1 LSQIRNTFRALW
13 KTPGAM
19 LTWHRDA
26 SKVHLYEVLPH
37 SRDMAKIQDY
47 GIIGDCR
54 SAALVSK
61 YGSID
66 WLAWPKFD
74 SPSIF
79 AAVLDPAKGG
89 YWSISPVDTFQ
100 INRNYIRETNVLQT
114 RFFAAGGE
122 ALLTDV
128 MPVTSEEAKRL
139 QLWPDHELVRTIRC
153 TEGELEARIEF
164 VPRAEYGLG
173 AVEIRA
179 SGKLGLRMEVGRG
192 AYWLRSSVPVKV
204 QGCSASAVIR
214 LKKGEE
220 AQFSLTYS
228 EESPTVLPMLG
239 REVEARIGQSVE
251 WWQQWARTCSYDGQY
266 RDSVVRSALALKLL
280 SYAPSGAIT
289 AAATTSLP
297 EIVGADLNWDY
308 RYCWLRDASL
318 TIRAM
323 LGLGYIDEAESFIT
337 WLLHATR
344 ITQPKLRVLYTIFG
358 EIAPAERLLN
368 HLSGYESSRPVR
380 VGNLAREQLQL
391 DIYGEVIDA
400 AAQFVRESKCFDR
413 TTQSVL
419 IGFGRHVAKNWD
431 QPDEGIWEPRTGRE
445 NHTHSRLMC
454 WTALDRLLEMSH
466 KGRVKGVPVD
476 LFTRER
482 DRIREQLEAR
492 AWNESKQSYVSTL
505 DGDSPDA
512 TLLRIPWYGLE
523 RADTA
528 RMRST
533 YSQVRRELGAGDC
546 LLYRYNREPHEG
558 AFGICGFWAA
568 EYLAIGGGSLQEAKE
583 CFEELLRYG
592 NDLGL
597 MSEETDP
604 NSGDALGN
612 FPQAFTHVGLISA
625 ALSIREREK
634 GEAHPA
640 EKRHAVEPV
649 GVGEEAR

>member
-1 LSQIRNTFRALW
+1 
-13 KTPGAM
+13 
-19 LTWHRDA
+19 
-26 SKVHLYEVLPH
+26 VLP
-37 SRDMAKIQDY
+37 RPPLIAKIQDY

-54 SAALVSK
+54 SVALVSK

-66 WLAWPKFD
+66 WLAWPRFD

-79 AAVLDPAKGG
+79 AALLDPAKGG
-89 YWSISPVDTFQ
+89 HWSIAPADTFQ
-100 INRNYIRETNVLQT
+100 ANRDYIRETNVLQT
-114 RFFAAGGE
+114 RFLTAGGE
-122 ALLTDV
+122 VLLTDV
-128 MPVTSEEAKRL
+128 MPVTSEQEKAR
-139 QLWPDHELVRTIRC
+139 QLWPDHELVRTIQC
-153 TEGELEARIEF
+153 TGGELEVGIEL
-164 VPRAEYGLG
+164 VPRANYGLRG
-173 AVEIRA
+173 VQIRDI
-179 SGKLGLRMEVGRG
+179 GKLGLRMEVGSG
-192 AYWLRSSVPVKV
+192 AYWLRSSVPMTVEKCRAWATV
-204 QGCSASAVIR
+204 R

-228 EESPTVLPMLG
+228 EESPTVLPLLG
-239 REVEARIGQSVE
+239 REVKARVAESVE
-251 WWQQWARTCSYDGQY
+251 WWQRWAKTCRYDGQY
-266 RDSVVRSALALKLL
+266 RDSVVRSALVLKLL

-297 EIVGADLNWDY
+297 EIAGGDLNWDY

-323 LGLGYIDEAESFIT
+323 LGLGYTDEAESFIT

-344 ITQPKLRVLYTIFG
+344 ITQPKLRVLYSIFG
-358 EIAPAERLLN
+358 EIAPRERVLRYLTGHEN
-368 HLSGYESSRPVR
+368 SKPVR
-380 VGNLAREQLQL
+380 IGNLAREQLQL
-391 DIYGEVIDA
+391 DIYGEVIDS
-400 AAQFVRESKCFDR
+400 AAQFARETKYFDK

-419 IGFGRHVAKNWD
+419 LGFGRQVAKSWD
-431 QPDEGIWEPRTGRE
+431 QPDEGIWEPRTGRK

-454 WTALDRLLEMSH
+454 WTALDRLLEMSR
-466 KGRVKGVPVD
+466 KGWVEGVPVD

-492 AWNESKQSYVSTL
+492 AWNDSKQSYVSIL
-505 DGDSPDA
+505 DGDSADA

-523 RADTA
+523 RADTP

-533 YSQVRRELGAGDC
+533 YAQVRRELGAGNC
-546 LLYRYNREPHEG
+546 LLYRYHREPPEG

-568 EYLAIGGGSLQEAKE
+568 EFLAIGGGSLQEAKE
-583 CFEELLRYG
+583 CFEQLLQYG

-604 NSGDALGN
+604 NSGEALGN

-640 EKRHAVEPV
+640 EKRHQVEPAEV
-649 GVGEEAR
+649 GGGAR

>member
-1 LSQIRNTFRALW
+1 
-13 KTPGAM
+13 
-19 LTWHRDA
+19 
-26 SKVHLYEVLPH
+26 
-37 SRDMAKIQDY
+37 MAKIQDY

-54 SAALVSK
+54 SVALVSK

-66 WLAWPKFD
+66 WLAWPRFD

-79 AAVLDPAKGG
+79 AALLDPAKGG
-89 YWSISPVDTFQ
+89 YWSIAPTDTFQ
-100 INRNYIRETNVLQT
+100 TNRDYIRETNVLQT
-114 RFFAAGGE
+114 CFLGAGGE
-122 ALLTDV
+122 GLLTDV
-128 MPVTSEEAKRL
+128 MPVTSEQEKAR
-139 QLWPDHELVRTIRC
+139 QLWPDHELVRTIQC
-153 TEGELEARIEF
+153 TEGELEVGIEF
-164 VPRAEYGLG
+164 VPRANYGLRG
-173 AVEIRA
+173 VQIRDI
-179 SGKLGLRMEVGRG
+179 GKLGLRMEVGSG
-192 AYWLRSSVPVKV
+192 AYWLRSSVPMTVEKCRAWATV
-204 QGCSASAVIR
+204 R

-228 EESPTVLPMLG
+228 EESPTVLPLLG
-239 REVEARIGQSVE
+239 REVKARVAESVE
-251 WWQQWARTCSYDGQY
+251 WWQRWAKTCRYDGQY
-266 RDSVVRSALALKLL
+266 RDSVVRSALVLKLL

-297 EIVGADLNWDY
+297 EIAGGDLNWDY

-323 LGLGYIDEAESFIT
+323 LGLGYTDEAESFIT

-344 ITQPKLRVLYTIFG
+344 ITQPKLRVLYSIFG
-358 EIAPAERLLN
+358 EIAPKERVLRYLT
-368 HLSGYESSRPVR
+368 GYENSEPVR
-380 VGNLAREQLQL
+380 IGNLAREQLQL
-391 DIYGEVIDA
+391 DIYGEVIDS
-400 AAQFVRESKCFDR
+400 AAQFARETKYFDK

-419 IGFGRHVAKNWD
+419 IGFGRQVAKSWD

-454 WTALDRLLEMSH
+454 WTALDRLLEMSR
-466 KGRVKGVPVD
+466 KGWVKGVPVD

-492 AWNESKQSYVSTL
+492 AWDDSKQSYVSTL
-505 DGDSPDA
+505 DGDSADA

-523 RADTA
+523 RADTS

-533 YSQVRRELGAGDC
+533 YAQVRRELGAGNC
-546 LLYRYNREPHEG
+546 LLYRYHREPPEG

-568 EYLAIGGGSLQEAKE
+568 EFLAIGGGSLQEAKE
-583 CFEELLRYG
+583 CFEQLLRYG

-604 NSGDALGN
+604 NSGAALGN

-640 EKRHAVEPV
+640 EKRHAVEPAEV
-649 GVGEEAR
+649 GGGAR